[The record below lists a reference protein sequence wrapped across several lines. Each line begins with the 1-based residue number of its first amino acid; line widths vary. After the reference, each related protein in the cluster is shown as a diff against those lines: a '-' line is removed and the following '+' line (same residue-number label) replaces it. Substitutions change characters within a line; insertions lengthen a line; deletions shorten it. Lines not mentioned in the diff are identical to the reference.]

1 MVGGG
6 WVGWGAL
13 LLIASI
19 TSAFGFHNS
28 PASSR
33 SVAHLSHKVGTI
45 LHLEPH
51 KSEHICP
58 LNFAGRKCSYLAGG
72 ALQGGVFDEHMI
84 CRCKMKLYT
93 SALKFVDRNPPFW
106 GTWNLGEESM
116 RLCSPAAIAG
126 QSPRCLTPFEVQ
138 A

>member
-72 ALQGGVFDEHMI
+72 GPPGGVFDEHM
-84 CRCKMKLYT
+84 KTL
-93 SALKFVDRNPPFW
+93 NPQPLNPK
-106 GTWNLGEESM
+106 TLNSKP
-116 RLCSPAAIAG
+116 S
-126 QSPRCLTPFEVQ
+126 TPTPQNPEL
-138 A
+138 